1 MREDDIILMNIL
13 LNLLFRSHE
22 NGKNRNPKQ
31 FIPIMF
37 KTNHQYFVYILS
49 SKKNGVLYIGV
60 TNDLQRRV
68 FEHKNRVTKGF
79 TSRYNIDKLVY
90 FEEYTNINEAI
101 KREKQLK
108 KWNRQW
114 KIDLIEKDNLKWIDL
129 AADWKA

>member
-1 MREDDIILMNIL
+1 
-13 LNLLFRSHE
+13 
-22 NGKNRNPKQ
+22 
-31 FIPIMF
+31 MF
-37 KTNHQYFVYILS
+37 KTNHQYFVYILA
-49 SKKNGVLYIGV
+49 SKKNGILYIGV

-108 KWNRQW
+108 KWNPS
-114 KIDLIEKDNLKWIDL
+114 LVMCPH
-129 AADWKA
+129 